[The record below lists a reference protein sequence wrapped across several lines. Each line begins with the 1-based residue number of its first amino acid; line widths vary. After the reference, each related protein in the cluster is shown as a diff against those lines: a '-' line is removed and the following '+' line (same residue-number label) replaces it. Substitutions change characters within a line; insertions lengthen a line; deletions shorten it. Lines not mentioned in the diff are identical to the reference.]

1 MYGVE
6 LAIIIA
12 ATLGQALSAP
22 SEAVT
27 MTGLLI
33 FWRVVMGIGI
43 GGDYPLSAIITSEY
57 VHSAGCILGHLE
69 TWIEAPKLSSVFIA
83 LLFKSTLL
91 SGPSSK
97 FR

>member
-33 FWRVVMGIGI
+33 FWRVIMGIGI
-43 GGDYPLSAIITSEY
+43 VTPS
-57 VHSAGCILGHLE
+57 VHCLVMR
-69 TWIEAPKLSSVFIA
+69 T
-83 LLFKSTLL
+83 
-91 SGPSSK
+91 
-97 FR
+97 

>member
-6 LAIIIA
+6 LAIIIT
-12 ATLGQALSAP
+12 ATLAQSLSAP

-43 GGDYPLSAIITSEY
+43 GGDYPLSAVITSE
-57 VHSAGCILGHLE
+57 
-69 TWIEAPKLSSVFIA
+69 
-83 LLFKSTLL
+83 
-91 SGPSSK
+91 
-97 FR
+97 